1 MKLVKLFAFL
11 FFLLPS
17 LVLNASEVQ
26 IVSAEAECTAG
37 NHCIFRATL
46 KHDDSGW
53 DHYANGWQ
61 VMDEKGR
68 LLVRR
73 TLYHPHVKEQPFTRS
88 SERVFVPLSTTKVWI
103 RAGDNKSGLNSRP
116 YILKLR

>member
-1 MKLVKLFAFL
+1 MKLIRKILFAA
-11 FFLLPS
+11 LLWQPAW
-17 LVLNASEVQ
+17 LYASEVQ

-37 NHCIFRATL
+37 NQCVFRVSL

-53 DHYANGWQ
+53 DHYANSWQ
-61 VMDEKGR
+61 VMDEKGK
-68 LLVRR
+68 LLVKR

-88 SERVFVPLSTTKVWI
+88 SERIFIPLSISKVWI